1 MQWKAHSEERTRT
14 CNVKRDPRGNAK
26 KIKEISSFEG
36 MKKSIIMKVAIIGA
50 GSLGQSIAK
59 GLLTNKVVDSL
70 YLTKRNTSSIIKF
83 KRYNRV
89 ILTSDNEEAV
99 KNSDIIVFAVQPRHL
114 RVILENLKY
123 TLKKDQVIISVI
135 TGFSIAKI
143 ENIIGGKHVIIRA
156 MPNTAASVG
165 QSMTCLSANERG
177 RGKVEFAKTIFN
189 SLGSSMEIPEEQL
202 QAATVICASGIAFWM
217 RLIRATTQ
225 GAIQLGFEAHE
236 AQQLA
241 VQTCFGAATLLK
253 ESGNHPEAEI
263 DRVTTPGGCTIEGLN
278 EMEHQGLSSSLIKGI
293 TVSFDKIN
301 QIKN

>member
-1 MQWKAHSEERTRT
+1 
-14 CNVKRDPRGNAK
+14 
-26 KIKEISSFEG
+26 
-36 MKKSIIMKVAIIGA
+36 MKVAIIGA

-59 GLLTNKVVDSL
+59 GLLINNVVSSL
-70 YLTKRNTSSIIKF
+70 YLTKRNTDSLSKF
-83 KRYNRV
+83 NEYKEV
-89 ILTSDNEEAV
+89 VLTSDNREAV
-99 KNSDIIVFAVQPRHL
+99 KNADILIFAVQPRHFN
-114 RVILENLKY
+114 RILESIQPLLTDNHVL
-123 TLKKDQVIISVI
+123 ISVI

-143 ENIIGGKHVIIRA
+143 ETIVGASTSIIRS

-165 QSMTCLSANERG
+165 QSMTCLSSNTKGKE
-177 RGKVEFAKTIFN
+177 KVELAKTIFN
-189 SLGSSMEIPEEQL
+189 SLGVSMEIPEEQL

-225 GAIQLGFEAHE
+225 GAIQLGFEADE
-236 AQQLA
+236 AHKLA
-241 VQTCFGAATLLK
+241 MQTCFGAASLLN

-293 TVSFDKIN
+293 NKSFDKIN

>member
-1 MQWKAHSEERTRT
+1 MKA
-14 CNVKRDPRGNAK
+14 
-26 KIKEISSFEG
+26 
-36 MKKSIIMKVAIIGA
+36 AIIGA

-59 GLLTNKVVDSL
+59 GLLLNKTVTSL
-70 YLTKRNTSSIIKF
+70 YMTKRNTSSLQSF
-83 KRYNRV
+83 KEFDEV
-89 ILTSDNEEAV
+89 ILTSDNVEAV
-99 KNSDIIVFAVQPRHL
+99 KNADVLIFAIQPRHFEN
-114 RVILENLKY
+114 ILKNIQPFLTKNHV
-123 TLKKDQVIISVI
+123 LISVI

-143 ENIIGGKHVIIRA
+143 EAIVGEDQFIIRS

-165 QSMTCLSANERG
+165 QSMTCLSPNKK
-177 RGKVEFAKTIFN
+177 GKEKVAVAKTIFN
-189 SLGSSMEIPEEQL
+189 SLGVSMEIPEEQL

-225 GAIQLGFEAHE
+225 GAIQLGFEADEAHE
-236 AQQLA
+236 LA
-241 VQTCFGAATLLK
+241 MQTCFGAATLLK

-293 TVSFDKIN
+293 NKSFDKIN